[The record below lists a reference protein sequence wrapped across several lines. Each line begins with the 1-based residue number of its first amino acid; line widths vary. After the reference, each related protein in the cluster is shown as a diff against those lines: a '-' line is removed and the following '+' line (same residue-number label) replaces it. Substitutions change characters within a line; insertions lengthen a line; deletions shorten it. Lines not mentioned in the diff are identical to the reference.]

1 DAHQATE
8 EHARLHAVTDRL
20 HQQVRRTRMLPV
32 TTLFS
37 PLRLQLRE
45 MARAAGKQVALDL
58 DDGGA
63 EADRQV
69 LERLGEGLLHLLRNA
84 VDHGVEAAD
93 ARLAVGKAAE
103 GRVALPAEVSGGR

>member
-32 TTLFS
+32 TTVFS

-69 LERLGEGLLHLLRNA
+69 LERLGEVLMHLLRNA
-84 VDHGVEAAD
+84 VDHGIEPAARRI
-93 ARLAVGKAAE
+93 ATGKPAE
-103 GRVALPAEVSGGR
+103 GRIALRAEVSG